1 MAPAPSLNV
10 SLTPH
15 LVQFIETLLSSGR
28 YQTASEVVRAALRLL
43 EKSEATKPQP
53 LPVDG
58 SKGRREKDA
67 RGHPNGKRYQR
78 PQEAVGG

>member
-15 LVQFIETLLSSGR
+15 LVQLIETLLSSGR

-43 EKSEATKPQP
+43 EKSEATKPQSRP
-53 LPVDG
+53 IDG
-58 SKGRREKDA
+58 SALDIENKVSGPSRMEGPINA
-67 RGHPNGKRYQR
+67 RK
-78 PQEAVGG
+78 